1 MSGTAVTIDPRE
13 RRVALI
19 EGASVREVLM
29 GAQDNLT
36 NLRAVVLGV
45 GVGSGE
51 AGLAAL
57 AGVAAG
63 VAEAISMAGVLYTST
78 LAERELEERDGAP
91 VAARPRIG
99 PVGAGVVTGAAALV
113 GGLVPL
119 APFVFL
125 PLNAALVASL
135 AVSLAALFGL
145 GVVTAT
151 MTRRSAW
158 RGGMRLVLIA
168 SAAAVAAALIGTVL
182 RV

>member
-1 MSGTAVTIDPRE
+1 MSSRALTIGPDS

-19 EGASVREVLM
+19 ERASVREVLM

-36 NLRAVVLGV
+36 NVMAVVLGV
-45 GVGSGE
+45 GLGSGE

-57 AGVAAG
+57 AGVAAA

-78 LAERELEERDGAP
+78 LAERELDERDGGS
-91 VAARPRIG
+91 VHMRPGIG
-99 PVGAGVVTGAAALV
+99 PIGAGLVTGTAALV

-119 APFVFL
+119 APFAVL
-125 PLNAALVASL
+125 PLPAALVASL

-145 GVVTAT
+145 GAVTAT
-151 MTRRSAW
+151 LTRRSAW

-168 SAAAVAAALIGTVL
+168 SAAAVAAASIGVVL